1 MNTAALYQV
10 YLSHP
15 VVTTDSRRCP
25 EGSMFFALKGTNFNG
40 NTFAKKALEDGC
52 AVAVVDDPAVVPADD
67 DRFIVVA
74 DVLNALQDL
83 AAFHRKQ
90 FKKPV
95 LQITGTNGKTTTKEL
110 VAAVL
115 GERFNVLYTQGNLN
129 NHIGVPLTLL
139 RIREEHDIAVIET
152 GANHPGEIA
161 FLTELVQ
168 PDYGLITNVGHAHIE
183 GFGSFEG
190 VKRTKG
196 ELYDFLKAHDGCR
209 IFSNGSD
216 ATLTAML
223 NERGIDSG
231 AKCIVYG
238 NEVTDASTE
247 SDFLTDPAAE
257 PLDTV
262 PFSPVVCGQVTDCNP
277 FVKMRWCKGCGDWHE
292 VQTHLIGAYNIANL
306 LAAACVGTH
315 FGVSEEQVCHALSTY
330 EPTLGRSEYRQTD
343 RNALIIDAYNANL
356 TSMHAAL
363 ANFRQIPAARKMLIL
378 GDMRELGTAS
388 DEAHN
393 QILDEALTCGAESV
407 WLVGAAFGKAAER
420 AGARAAIRLF
430 ADVNE
435 VKAALSAEKPSG
447 WLILI
452 KGSNSTRLAE
462 TVGEL

>member
-1 MNTAALYQV
+1 MHSNQAKDMDTETLYQV
-10 YLSHP
+10 YLSHRS
-15 VVTTDSRRCP
+15 VTTDSRHCP
-25 EGSMFFALKGTNFNG
+25 QGSMFFALKGANFNG
-40 NTFAKKALEDGC
+40 NAFAQKAIESGC
-52 AVAVVDDPAVVPADD
+52 AVAIVDEPSQVPEGDKH
-67 DRFIVVA
+67 FIVVP
-74 DVLNALQDL
+74 DVLKALQDL
-83 AAFHRKQ
+83 AAYHRKQ
-90 FKKPV
+90 FHKPV

-115 GERFNVLYTQGNLN
+115 SERFNVLYTQGNLN

-196 ELYDFLKAHDGCR
+196 ELYDYLKGHDGCR
-209 IFSNGSD
+209 IFVNGTD
-216 ATLTAML
+216 TTLTSML
-223 NERGIDSG
+223 AERGIDSE

-238 NEVTDASTE
+238 KEATDACI
-247 SDFLTDPAAE
+247 PA
-257 PLDTV
+257 
-262 PFSPVVCGQVTDCNP
+262 VCGQVTACNP
-277 FVKMRWCKGCGDWHE
+277 FVKMSWCKAQGEWHE

-315 FGVSEEQVCHALSTY
+315 FGVSETQICHALSTY
-330 EPTLGRSEYRQTD
+330 QPTLGRSEYRQTS
-343 RNALIIDAYNANL
+343 RNTLIIDAYNANL

-363 ANFRQIPAARKMLIL
+363 ANFREIPAAHKMLIL

-388 DEAHN
+388 EQAHS
-393 QILDEALTCGAESV
+393 QILDEALTCGAEAV
-407 WLVGAAFGKAAER
+407 WLVGTEFEKAAR
-420 AGARAAIRLF
+420 KVTPSKTVALRLF
-430 ADVNE
+430 SDVE
-435 VKAALSAEKPSG
+435 AVKATLATEQPTG
-447 WLILI
+447 WLVLI

-462 TVGEL
+462 TVKGL